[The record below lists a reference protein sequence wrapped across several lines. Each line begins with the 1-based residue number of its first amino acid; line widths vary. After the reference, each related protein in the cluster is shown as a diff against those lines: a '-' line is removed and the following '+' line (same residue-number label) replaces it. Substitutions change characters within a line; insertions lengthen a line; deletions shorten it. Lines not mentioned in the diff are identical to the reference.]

1 MANKIF
7 YIKQLADN
15 KELCMVGG
23 YIEREFYHL
32 FIRDKN
38 TFDILEV
45 IGDYKIKE
53 AWEIYEKL

>member
-7 YIKQLADN
+7 YIKQLGDN

-23 YIEREFYHL
+23 YIESGFYHL

-38 TFDILEV
+38 TFDVLKV
-45 IGDYKIKE
+45 IGEYKINE